1 MSFTFEYPDISYNL
15 ATNSVIDISCNIT
28 NGTQPS
34 GTIYTITPT
43 PPIGININS
52 TNGTIFGNT
61 LFSSISPITT
71 YVVDALSNNFITSA
85 TITFSVNVVPVFWY
99 PETPYIKELLK
110 DTSIVPIYLTSESFG
125 TTYTIL
131 SSSPAYPSLTD
142 LGLNLNFLNGH
153 ITGIPDISSNY
164 TTYTIRANNGGV
176 IYDASL
182 VLSIQTLPKIVYP
195 ASSYT
200 LTQGK
205 SVNISPLPTNNPDIL
220 VSYNI
225 YGCPSADVL
234 YKLPYGLIFNTVT
247 GEISG
252 IPTVLTTYR
261 EYIISITNNI
271 GTTTTTLILNVIKEF
286 LAPPV
291 LADNFSSNTFLT
303 DPAIAMRRKA
313 EILKYNK
320 NSSKLSK
327 QQYYSLLAQ
336 GKGPYAKRAYG
347 NQGSM
352 SSNPNTSGLP
362 QSNNTIV
369 CNSSSST
376 ICSPTS
382 SSDVPGP
389 VTNLCYNP
397 NVPLVGYLQPTRKK
411 VNIGFKWPLQ
421 TGGSI
426 YR

>member
-43 PPIGININS
+43 PPFGININS

-71 YVVDALSNNFITSA
+71 YVVNASSNNFITSA

-99 PETPYIKELLK
+99 PETPYTKELLK

-182 VLSIQTLPKIVYP
+182 VLSI
-195 ASSYT
+195 
-200 LTQGK
+200 
-205 SVNISPLPTNNPDIL
+205 
-220 VSYNI
+220 
-225 YGCPSADVL
+225 
-234 YKLPYGLIFNTVT
+234 
-247 GEISG
+247 
-252 IPTVLTTYR
+252 
-261 EYIISITNNI
+261 
-271 GTTTTTLILNVIKEF
+271 
-286 LAPPV
+286 
-291 LADNFSSNTFLT
+291 
-303 DPAIAMRRKA
+303 
-313 EILKYNK
+313 
-320 NSSKLSK
+320 
-327 QQYYSLLAQ
+327 
-336 GKGPYAKRAYG
+336 
-347 NQGSM
+347 
-352 SSNPNTSGLP
+352 
-362 QSNNTIV
+362 
-369 CNSSSST
+369 
-376 ICSPTS
+376 
-382 SSDVPGP
+382 
-389 VTNLCYNP
+389 
-397 NVPLVGYLQPTRKK
+397 
-411 VNIGFKWPLQ
+411 
-421 TGGSI
+421 
-426 YR
+426 